1 MQLCPLHVLLDLLL
15 VCLVSKPHIVI
26 LCLQEILV
34 SILLCWRKHIKID
47 YSFSKFTSLLMKI
60 FLIDLLYNLYA
71 FIVWITP
78 NKGVG
83 YWYNSKLVDYVI
95 LGYVY
100 MSKTSKNSNILSL
113 IWFQFFF
120 IWNHI
125 CICLG
130 WASIENVSHNI
141 DKLIPQMFLDFD
153 KVFLCIQIGS
163 CFSIQKC
170 CMVVEFEVEN
180 FLWIPCL
187 MQNFTNLCDMDS
199 PWCVFKH
206 FMQHLITFSIIYLN
220 WWISLKLNLCF
231 WKNILISFDYG
242 CRW

>member
-1 MQLCPLHVLLDLLL
+1 LLVLWISLQHSHGNKELDKFFHNIHCPLYRRIISSFKCNYVLYIVLLDLLL
-15 VCLVSKPHIVI
+15 VCLVSKPHHVT
-26 LCLQEILV
+26 LCLQEMLV
-34 SILLCWRKHIKID
+34 SILLCWRKHLKID
-47 YSFSKFTSLLMKI
+47 YSFSKLTSLLMKI
-60 FLIDLLYNLYA
+60 FLIDLFYNLYD

-83 YWYNSKLVDYVI
+83 YWYSSKLVDYVV

-100 MSKTSKNSNILSL
+100 MSKTSKSSNIPKFDLTA
-113 IWFQFFF
+113 ICF

-130 WASIENVSHNI
+130 CASIENVRHNI

-187 MQNFTNLCDMDS
+187 MQK
-199 PWCVFKH
+199 W
-206 FMQHLITFSIIYLN
+206 
-220 WWISLKLNLCF
+220 
-231 WKNILISFDYG
+231 
-242 CRW
+242 